1 MQTITVKN
9 ISRKLHE
16 SLKRRAALCHRSLN
30 NEIIAS
36 LEAAVGL
43 IPLDAGQMQFD
54 ASVNRHLF
62 KGEALPEDIER
73 FKRQG
78 RS

>member
-16 SLKRRAALCHRSLN
+16 LLKRRAALYRRSLN
-30 NEIIAS
+30 NEIIVS

-43 IPLDAGQMQFD
+43 THLEAGQMRLD
-54 ASVNRHLF
+54 ASVNRNLF
-62 KGEALPEDIER
+62 KGEATLEEIDR
-73 FKRQG
+73 FKKEG
-78 RS
+78 RA